1 MLIELLNAMLIS
13 HYIVLVVMYF
23 FRPHEVSFNNSVLCF
38 LISDEFEQIRNKML
52 ERK

>member
-23 FRPHEVSFNNSVLCF
+23 FRPHEVSFNSVLCF